1 MSRQRRAGCIA
12 SGCEREHLA
21 LGFCRHH
28 YERNIHKYRK
38 NALLHRE
45 EQRRYA
51 RKNKLKVTAHKK
63 VRRAVM
69 DGVLKKSPYC
79 LNCGLISQFIEG
91 HHADYS
97 KPLEVLWL
105 CKECH
110 VKQHLKEKK

>member
-1 MSRQRRAGCIA
+1 
-12 SGCEREHLA
+12 
-21 LGFCRHH
+21 
-28 YERNIHKYRK
+28 
-38 NALLHRE
+38 
-45 EQRRYA
+45 
-51 RKNKLKVTAHKK
+51 
-63 VRRAVM
+63 M